1 MPDDFDDFDDFAAAL
16 DDGADARA
24 DFLES
29 MGEIPEVDT
38 ADDPDLRWSQWEA
51 ALQDYVDSGQLD
63 PQALDELEAWYADP
77 DWADWDD
84 YVADVEGDD
93 ADLYGEG

>member
-1 MPDDFDDFDDFAAAL
+1 MSDDFDDFSDLADAL

-29 MGEIPEVDT
+29 MGEPPDVDVS
-38 ADDPDLRWSQWEA
+38 DDPELRWSQWEA
-51 ALQDYVDSGQLD
+51 ALQDYVDGGQLD
-63 PQALDELEAWYADP
+63 PQALEDLHDWYDDP

-93 ADLYGEG
+93 ADLYGE